1 MTYEDE
7 FPIIA
12 MHVLDNQ
19 DVLIMNNNFLI
30 SVYRGNQLLERVS
43 TLKISTVLSSMGE
56 DILIGTSEG
65 EIVIYTKVNS

>member
-1 MTYEDE
+1 MTYEEE

-12 MHVLDNQ
+12 VHVLDNQ

-30 SVYRGNQLLERVS
+30 SVYWGNQLLERVS
-43 TLKISTVLSSMGE
+43 TLKTSTVLSSMGE
-56 DILIGTSEG
+56 DILIGTSQG

>member
-12 MHVLDNQ
+12 IHVLDNQ

-30 SVYRGNQLLERVS
+30 SVYWGNQLLERVS
-43 TLKISTVLSSMGE
+43 TLKTSTILSSMGE